1 MIRVPLPGAVL
12 DGERIVL
19 PAEAVHYL
27 RRVRRLGA
35 GDRVRVF
42 DGAGHEVDA
51 VLVDA
56 DAGDGLGADPV
67 GPVTSGRRAA
77 PVTLVYGLPKG
88 DKLEAVARQITELGA
103 ARLVLLDAARSV
115 VRLDGARAASRR
127 ERLLRVMAEAA
138 RQSDR
143 ADTPALVGPLN
154 LAGALAA
161 TADHPARWVLHP
173 GAVPA
178 GAVHA
183 SDAAQAASALDAV
196 AVDIAAPLAIFVG
209 PEGGFAP
216 DEIAAMVAAGV
227 RPVRLACPILRT
239 ETAAPVAVA
248 LALDRLGM
256 L

>member
-12 DGERIVL
+12 DGGRMSL

-56 DAGDGLGADPV
+56 GEAGDGLAADPV

-115 VRLDGARAASRR
+115 VRLDGPRAASRR
-127 ERLLRVMAEAA
+127 ERLVRVMAEAA

-143 ADTPALVGPLN
+143 ADTPALVGPLD

-173 GAVPA
+173 GA
-178 GAVHA
+178 
-183 SDAAQAASALDAV
+183 AASALDAV

>member
-1 MIRVPLPGAVL
+1 VIRVPLPGVVL
-12 DGERIVL
+12 DGERITL

-56 DAGDGLGADPV
+56 GDGGDGLAADPV

-143 ADTPALVGPLN
+143 ADTPVLVGPLN

-173 GAVPA
+173 GAAA
-178 GAVHA
+178 G
-183 SDAAQAASALDAV
+183 ALDAV
-196 AVDIAAPLAIFVG
+196 AIDIAAPLAIFVG